1 MRCDLLLHHLHIMQM
16 QISALISSAMIGH
29 TAAADAADA
38 ADAAAAPVAA
48 ATNAEIDFASR

>member
-16 QISALISSAMIGH
+16 QIPAIISSAMIGH

-38 ADAAAAPVAA
+38 ASTAPVAA